1 MVCSRSLNFCKVNP
15 FIKTHKRVSQIEL
28 VEKLQKP
35 VAKGLANSGALNMS
49 KFRFIIVITGL
60 NDKKNTSVVMQ
71 KFEQSSE
78 YQVVINMMEELHSV
92 DQFRILQRNEFASRD
107 LSEEFN
113 GNMDKVKPIRTEQDL
128 HEAQDIAFLKFQK
141 SYLKQCK

>member
-1 MVCSRSLNFCKVNP
+1 MVCSWSLNFYKVNS
-15 FIKTHKRVSQIEL
+15 FIKAHKRVSQNKL

-49 KFRFIIVITGL
+49 IIWTFIVIGL
-60 NDKKNTSVVMQ
+60 NDKKNTSAVMQ

-92 DQFRILQRNEFASRD
+92 DQFRILQRSEFASRD
-107 LSEEFN
+107 LSEELN
-113 GNMDKVKPIRTEQDL
+113 VNLDKAKPIRTEQDL
-128 HEAQDIAFLKFQK
+128 QEAQDIAFLKFQK